1 MEPTLPELAFL
12 LKLLVKSS
20 SGTRICQPQKF
31 TFERSVIPK
40 QSDGLKTCM
49 HKMIQGDPFPE
60 ITLFTKGYI
69 LSISRISAG

>member
-20 SGTRICQPQKF
+20 SGTRICQLPKF

-40 QSDGLKTCM
+40 PSDGLKTCM
-49 HKMIQGDPFPE
+49 HKMIQGDSFPE

-69 LSISRISAG
+69 LSITWISAG